1 VANKTPNLRNLA
13 TVPSALLRDL
23 PAVPRDGVELFLVT
37 AEGTYEGQKYAVG
50 ELIVCRGE
58 ARNGD
63 TTVLVP
69 KGHGRPRLGRIV
81 GTRYLGDAQEPCH
94 PARWAP
100 AGRVVARYRR
110 VDVGW
115 IIELQD
121 GGNRAPDLGGAR
133 VDRNE
138 VGGLRPTARAAA
150 EEEGK
155 ASSAATPPKDPPPS
169 KPSSPQLSLFVA

>member
-13 TVPSALLRDL
+13 TVPAALLRDL

-69 KGHGRPRLGRIV
+69 KGHGRPRLGRIA
-81 GTRYLGDAQEPCH
+81 GTRFLGDAQEPCH

-121 GGNRAPDLGGAR
+121 GANRAPDLEGAR